1 MHFEEAKWGYSDRLT
16 PGAKAVVGM
25 LGWLGSKFEY
35 LHSVNPKTSLNQL
48 CAPLSTF

>member
-25 LGWLGSKFEY
+25 LGWLVGIEVRIF
-35 LHSVNPKTSLNQL
+35 
-48 CAPLSTF
+48 A